1 MPVKPYEGL
10 NPVADAW
17 EWQSEGNCVGKDPEL
32 FFLDFNMRSS
42 TKTNKEREAKAVCK
56 GCPVIAKCLN
66 HALTVPEV
74 YGVWGGMTADER
86 GFYKGRR
93 TNARLV

>member
-10 NPVADAW
+10 VPIADAW
-17 EWQSEGNCVGKDPEL
+17 AWQDQGNCVGKDTEM
-32 FFLDFNMRSS
+32 FFLDVNLRGPS
-42 TKTNKEREAKAVCK
+42 KAKQEREAKAVCK

-74 YGVWGGMTADER
+74 YGVWGGMSADER
-86 GFYKGRR
+86 MFYKVKRGVR
-93 TNARLV
+93 A